1 MIFLGTAV
9 VFRSKL
15 KERRKGEVRG
25 GGDIV
30 RENERQQNPFVMS
43 GKPPI
48 SICAAHSEW

>member
-1 MIFLGTAV
+1 VIFLGTAV

-15 KERRKGEVRG
+15 KERRKGEVGGRG
-25 GGDIV
+25 EIV

-48 SICAAHSEW
+48 SCCAAPSEW